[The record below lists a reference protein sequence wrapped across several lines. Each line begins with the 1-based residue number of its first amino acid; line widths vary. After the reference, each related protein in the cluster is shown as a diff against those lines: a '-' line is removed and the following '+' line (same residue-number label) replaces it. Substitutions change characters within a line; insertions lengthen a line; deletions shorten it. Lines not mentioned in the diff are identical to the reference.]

1 MNTFIIVSR
10 LKKIIALKLSTD
22 THILKTTRCSP
33 NFQRYNFSETFV
45 TETRVIIIHEMVIA
59 SYNIHIGLNGLTGVS
74 KNLAK

>member
-1 MNTFIIVSR
+1 MQLILHYESFPTLEMNTFIIVSR

-45 TETRVIIIHEMVIA
+45 TETRVIIIH
-59 SYNIHIGLNGLTGVS
+59 
-74 KNLAK
+74 

>member
-22 THILKTTRCSP
+22 THILKTTRCSS

-45 TETRVIIIHEMVIA
+45 TETRVIIIH
-59 SYNIHIGLNGLTGVS
+59 
-74 KNLAK
+74 

>member
-45 TETRVIIIHEMVIA
+45 TETRVIIIH
-59 SYNIHIGLNGLTGVS
+59 
-74 KNLAK
+74 